1 MNSLLKQ
8 DPSQSPG
15 LSSESFVLRFKETL
29 GNMNSFGDLEML
41 MKKLQY
47 LGLHFDPFD
56 QVVSSECQ
64 EILKQLDLTEQFQN
78 PYQATNMLLRLL
90 DLTEERINQ
99 IKQ

>member
-15 LSSESFVLRFKETL
+15 LSSESFVLRFKDTL

-64 EILKQLDLTEQFQN
+64 EILKQLDLIEQFQN

>member
-1 MNSLLKQ
+1 
-8 DPSQSPG
+8 
-15 LSSESFVLRFKETL
+15 
-29 GNMNSFGDLEML
+29 MNSFGDLEML

-64 EILKQLDLTEQFQN
+64 EILKQLDLIEQFQN

>member
-1 MNSLLKQ
+1 MTSLLKQ
-8 DPSQSPG
+8 DPSKPQG
-15 LSSESFVLRFKETL
+15 LSAESFVLRFKETL
-29 GNMNSFGDLEML
+29 QKTESFAELDML

-56 QVVSSECQ
+56 QEVTSECQ
-64 EILKQLDLTEQFQN
+64 EILKQLDLAEQFQN

>member
-1 MNSLLKQ
+1 M
-8 DPSQSPG
+8 D
-15 LSSESFVLRFKETL
+15 
-29 GNMNSFGDLEML
+29 SFGDLEML

-56 QVVSSECQ
+56 QSVTVECQ
-64 EILKQLDLTEQFQN
+64 EILKQLDLIEQFQN